1 MTRTYERQ
9 TITYDRTLID
19 VALADG
25 IAKAFETAKGTFY
38 VLKTDQGTFKVTQD
52 QILDADYEPEF
63 DPDAAYER
71 FLETRYS
78 DEHRAEEAVERAN
91 GALDYY
97 EAKAAA
103 EGISVGEYTDGEYE
117 SFGPDSA
124 AEAALLA
131 KFGL

>member
-9 TITYDRTLID
+9 TIRYPRSTID
-19 VALADG
+19 QLEAEGRAVYFPGLPG
-25 IAKAFETAKGTFY
+25 Y
-38 VLKTDQGTFKVTQD
+38 VLDKKVPVRNH
-52 QILDADYEPEF
+52 QILEDEAPADLDLSMGVYDNDWKIELGRIEAE
-63 DPDAAYER
+63 DRHRNELVEYER
-71 FLETRYS
+71 
-78 DEHRAEEAVERAN
+78 
-91 GALDYY
+91 
-97 EAKAAA
+97 KAAA